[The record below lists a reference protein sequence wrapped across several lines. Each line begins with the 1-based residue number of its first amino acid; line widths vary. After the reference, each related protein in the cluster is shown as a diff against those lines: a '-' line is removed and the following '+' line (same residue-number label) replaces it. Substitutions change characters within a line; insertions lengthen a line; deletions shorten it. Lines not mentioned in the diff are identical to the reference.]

1 MVIAN
6 AICIESADVEI
17 VKEND
22 AYLKLYKSV
31 SVPFNEME
39 RIVTLLHTR
48 GETELYAFIRSIARS
63 DYDFYLQR
71 RYVFALMNK
80 GEIEFDV
87 FSPIDERT
95 TIWTNSSE
103 VI

>member
-6 AICIESADVEI
+6 AICIEPVDVEV

-22 AYLKLYKSV
+22 AYLKLYNSV

-39 RIVTLLHTR
+39 RIVTLLHTW
-48 GETELYAFIRSIARS
+48 GKTELFAFVSLLART

-71 RYVFALMNK
+71 RYVFALMNN

-87 FSPIDERT
+87 YSPIDEET
-95 TIWTNSSE
+95 LIWTNSSA

>member
-6 AICIESADVEI
+6 AICIEAVDVET
-17 VKEND
+17 VREND
-22 AYLKLYKSV
+22 AYLKLYEGI

-48 GETELYAFIRSIARS
+48 GKTELFAFVSLLARNE
-63 DYDFYLQR
+63 YDFYLQR

-87 FSPIDERT
+87 FSPINEET
-95 TIWTNSSE
+95 LIWTNSSE
-103 VI
+103 II